1 MTMIRFFTDPHLGRE
16 LKANTTPASRSLLQ
30 EQLYLHALQAST
42 MDPNGEDANVTIPTV
57 CAGDLFDTDTN
68 PEHILLQGAKVAQ
81 NCELVLGGN
90 HDVINVVGRTSTL
103 SALAAL
109 TDTPFVLPPGP
120 GQLRTF
126 VQRIGDVDVFMIP
139 HHTLQDH
146 FEKAMDEAQADAKLS
161 SANRKLIVLHCN
173 YHLTMGVSET
183 DLNLTDARARLLM
196 KDFDFVI
203 LGHDHRP
210 RWECDDRLLILGNTH
225 PTSFSDLGEKYV
237 WFYDSSANQFSKVVN
252 CGDSSRK
259 ISAEDLIQRHRD
271 EQLSTLSSVEWLDV
285 TGILPP
291 EAAVDLAKA
300 IRATWKAC
308 PYMYAIRASKVLFHA
323 EGLGEGVTIEAAQK
337 TLLELVEED
346 LSKTPD
352 LLELF
357 QEAKV
362 AKES

>member
-1 MTMIRFFTDPHLGRE
+1 MTMIRFFTDPHIGRE
-16 LKANTTPASRSLLQ
+16 LKANTTPASRRTLQ
-30 EQLYLHALQAST
+30 EQIHLHALQAT
-42 MDPNGEDANVTIPTV
+42 QVTPEGMELEDMPTI

-68 PEHILLQGAKVAQ
+68 PEHVLLQGAAVAKR
-81 NCELVLGGN
+81 CDLVLGGN
-90 HDVINVVGRTSTL
+90 HDVVNITGRESSL
-103 SALAAL
+103 SVLAAL
-109 TDTPFVLPPGP
+109 TDGNFVLPPGP
-120 GQLRTF
+120 GRTAYRCEKF
-126 VQRIGDVDVFMIP
+126 GDVELYMIP

-146 FEKAMDEAQADAKLS
+146 FEAALDAARESAAS
-161 SANRKLIVLHCN
+161 SAANRKLIVVHSN

-183 DLNLTDARARLLM
+183 DLNLTDAKARLLL
-196 KDFDFVI
+196 KTFDFIVM
-203 LGHDHRP
+203 GHDHRP
-210 RWECDDRLLILGNTH
+210 RWECDGRLLILGNVH

-237 WFYDSSANQFSKVVN
+237 WFYDSTENKFTKVVN
-252 CGDSSRK
+252 CEDGSK
-259 ISAEDLIQRHRD
+259 VIKAEDLIRLHHE
-271 EQLSTLSSVEWLDV
+271 EQLSILSSVEWLDV
-285 TGILPP
+285 VGTLPP

-300 IRATWKAC
+300 IRATWKTC

-323 EGLGEGVTIEAAQK
+323 EGLGDGVTVEAAQK